1 MSTTATATPAAAD
14 APGPKKNNKK
24 MIILIA
30 VAALVLGG
38 GGGGAYMV
46 MKKKAADAEADADGD
61 AAHAAP
67 KPAVKHDPKAVP
79 TFVPLDP
86 FTVNLADRQAERFA
100 QVGVTLEVADA
111 HMSDQVKA
119 FMPAIRNNILLA
131 IADRSAAEL
140 LERDGKT
147 LLAEKIRKETSRALG
162 VEIDEDDDAAEA
174 DDAHADKAKAKKTKK
189 KKKKAAAE
197 LPVRAVHFSN
207 FIVQ

>member
-1 MSTTATATPAAAD
+1 
-14 APGPKKNNKK
+14 
-24 MIILIA
+24 
-30 VAALVLGG
+30 
-38 GGGGAYMV
+38 
-46 MKKKAADAEADADGD
+46 
-61 AAHAAP
+61 
-67 KPAVKHDPKAVP
+67 
-79 TFVPLDP
+79 
-86 FTVNLADRQAERFA
+86 
-100 QVGVTLEVADA
+100 
-111 HMSDQVKA
+111 
-119 FMPAIRNNILLA
+119 
-131 IADRSAAEL
+131 